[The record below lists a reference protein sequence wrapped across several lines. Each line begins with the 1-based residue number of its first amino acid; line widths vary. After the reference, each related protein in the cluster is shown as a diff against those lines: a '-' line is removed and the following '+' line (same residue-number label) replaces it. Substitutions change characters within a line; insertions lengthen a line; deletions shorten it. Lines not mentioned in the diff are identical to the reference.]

1 MQLALF
7 KSLEASKK
15 SSPRRAAILK
25 TLKDENAPLAL
36 IEVYLREKYGFTSQF
51 DSKALVAAQIES
63 LYSEIEKKTRHQ
75 KLYDA
80 RKNEH
85 VDIQGSSIWLKH
97 GNNRPQDEARFCYL
111 QDRNMFGEKPGTCPH
126 CKDRVK
132 TVDHLA
138 TQCERMLYHD
148 YMRRHNEVVRCI
160 HLFLCNTYGL
170 IRRKKLRSH
179 SVQETVSNSDVT
191 INVDTRV
198 QTSIKVQA
206 NKPDIVVID
215 KKRKEITLIEVGIT
229 SQSQLKTVET
239 EKKRKYDLLAN
250 NMGQTHK
257 MKTKIIPWVMT
268 WDGIVTKLHKQ
279 YLKELGINQ
288 TLEAYMQSIVIKKTL
303 ESISL
308 DYRRKEGTEE
318 ERIVEEEKPVEE
330 PRREEGL

>member
-1 MQLALF
+1 
-7 KSLEASKK
+7 
-15 SSPRRAAILK
+15 
-25 TLKDENAPLAL
+25 
-36 IEVYLREKYGFTSQF
+36 
-51 DSKALVAAQIES
+51 
-63 LYSEIEKKTRHQ
+63 
-75 KLYDA
+75 
-80 RKNEH
+80 
-85 VDIQGSSIWLKH
+85 
-97 GNNRPQDEARFCYL
+97 
-111 QDRNMFGEKPGTCPH
+111 
-126 CKDRVK
+126 
-132 TVDHLA
+132 
-138 TQCERMLYHD
+138 
-148 YMRRHNEVVRCI
+148 
-160 HLFLCNTYGL
+160 
-170 IRRKKLRSH
+170 
-179 SVQETVSNSDVT
+179 
-191 INVDTRV
+191 
-198 QTSIKVQA
+198 VQA

-229 SQSQLKTVET
+229 SQNQLKTVET

-288 TLEAYMQSIVIKKTL
+288 KLEAYMQSIVIKKTL